1 MTPDDLN
8 ERLLTTFVQEL
19 EEQVRELNSGLLAL
33 EQQPRDVE
41 LVRSLFRAAHTIKGA
56 ARVAGV
62 PLVEQACH
70 ELESVFADV
79 RDARRQLEGA
89 DFSLLFAVIDALSE
103 YRTLRRSG
111 DDAADGTLGSLLPR
125 LAQLSAGDP
134 AERPRDGEIR
144 GSGPARPVATPSRS
158 AAGTVAAAARSG
170 STAAPASAPQSST
183 GRGDAPAPDPP
194 RSTDTVPT
202 EAAAAAAQSGDGGA
216 GGELV
221 RVRADRLDALLSAS
235 GELIIATGRIVER
248 HGGQDEDARR
258 LDRVT
263 TSVTEVVRD
272 LRLRPFADA
281 CEALPRAVRDVA
293 AGAGK
298 QVVLEVR
305 GQDVEADRI
314 VVDALREPLLHLV
327 RNAVDHGIEAP
338 AERERSG
345 KPQTGTIRVA
355 AELVGG
361 RLTITVSDDGAG
373 VDEKAVRAALRE
385 RGRAVSGGRDA
396 LAAALLRG
404 GVSTRHEASTISG
417 RGVGLDLVRTAVERI
432 GGTLYVQWS
441 AGTGSSFTL
450 ECPPTPANIRALLVR
465 VGAYVFAIP
474 TVHVRRLRRVR
485 PGDLLTAE
493 GHAVLPTSQGPIPV
507 RSMAELLG
515 PPFEAHPGADVATV
529 VTVVA
534 GSKRLA
540 LMVDGAIAEDDIVV
554 RPLDVDRGA
563 VPFAAGA
570 SILPSGRV
578 ALVLAVGALL
588 AAAQAGTAIAPAFTA
603 GLATPRQRV
612 LVADDSITT
621 RTLMQSLLESA
632 GYEVTIAVDGED
644 AWRRLEQQG
653 VALVVADVEM
663 PKMDGFALCR
673 RIRGSAQYADLPIV
687 LVTGLESAEDRAR
700 GLEAGADA
708 YIVKSDFDQASLLD
722 VVRQLIGGA

>member
-1 MTPDDLN
+1 MSDESGLSA
-8 ERLLTTFVQEL
+8 RLRATFLQEL

-33 EQQPRDVE
+33 EQGRREPD
-41 LVRSLFRAAHTIKGA
+41 LVRGLFRSAHTIKGA

-70 ELESVFADV
+70 ALESVFADL

-103 YRTLRRSG
+103 YRTLLRSG
-111 DDAADGTLGSLLPR
+111 DDPGESTLGSLLPR

-134 AERPRDGEIR
+134 AERPGDGEIR
-144 GSGPARPVATPSRS
+144 GGGTARP
-158 AAGTVAAAARSG
+158 AAAAASDRPATS
-170 STAAPASAPQSST
+170 SASAPQPST
-183 GRGDAPAPDPP
+183 GRADAPAPDPLQ
-194 RSTDTVPT
+194 STDTATGPT
-202 EAAAAAAQSGDGGA
+202 AATAAQSGDGGA

-281 CEALPRAVRDVA
+281 CEALPRAVRDLA

-327 RNAVDHGIEAP
+327 RNAVDHGIETP

-345 KPQTGTIRVA
+345 KPQTGTVRVE
-355 AELVGG
+355 AELEGG

-373 VDEKAVRAALRE
+373 LDEKAVRAALRE

-404 GVSTRHEASTISG
+404 GFSTRQEASTISG

-432 GGTLYVQWS
+432 GGTLHVQWS
-441 AGTGSSFTL
+441 AGAGASFTL

-465 VGAYVFAIP
+465 VGAWVFAIP

-493 GHAVLPTSQGPIPV
+493 GRAVLPTSQGPIPV
-507 RSMAELLG
+507 HSMAALLG
-515 PPFEAHPGADVATV
+515 PPFEAQPGADVATV

-534 GSKRLA
+534 GSRRVA

-570 SILPSGRV
+570 SILPSGKV

-588 AAAQAGTAIAPAFTA
+588 AAAQAGTAIAPAFST
-603 GLATPRQRV
+603 GPATPRQRV

-632 GYEVTIAVDGED
+632 GYEVTTAVDGED

-673 RIRGSAQYADLPIV
+673 RIRGSARYADLPII
-687 LVTGLESAEDRAR
+687 LVTGLESAADRAR

-722 VVRQLIGGA
+722 VVRQLAGGA